1 MLEKRKYQEDCLN
14 ALKKKIN
21 QGKKKVMLVLPT
33 GAGKTVI
40 FSKIT
45 KNCFENDKNVL
56 ILVHKKELV
65 QQASDKLTSFDVE
78 HGVIQSGK
86 PWKQCS
92 IQVASVQ
99 TLINRLNFM
108 SHFQPDLIIVDEAH
122 HVAPNNTWT
131 KVLNKYPNAITLGV
145 TATPERLDGNNL
157 GFYFEDLVVGV
168 NIPHLVSKGFLAPHV
183 VYAPPN
189 NLNVSKI
196 KTIGGDYNLK
206 QLAEETIQADIV
218 GDAVEQYKAHADGL
232 PAIAFCVSIDHAKI
246 TCEKFKKAGY
256 KAAVVDGKM
265 KEKDRD
271 EAIQGLAN
279 GSVQVLCSCMIVS
292 EGTDIPE
299 VACAILLRKT
309 KSMGLYMQQVGRILR
324 PQKNKT
330 AIILDHVGNTREHG
344 FVDEPR
350 EWSLQCKPRS
360 KRKFEK
366 APAVQTCKVCFA
378 TFRPSKIC
386 PACGHE
392 IIPTQRELTEAEG
405 KLEVLQRKFNLK
417 MGDLYLDVE
426 DNRQYVFLCY
436 SDDVKFMPFKI
447 DRDTYAIGATRDA
460 LQHLTDK
467 NGMIKESTV
476 IKWIDCG
483 NNPKLHKT
491 SKSKIYPVQNK
502 LNAYNKSENEM
513 FDKQRKDLV
522 NAARTRPEL
531 EKVARILG
539 YSDGWVYTILK
550 HRKNARYQ
558 RNQERMPEWRK
569 KSEEKKKAKRRARHE
584 ANRQANLLKPKAKNN
599 DAWDW

>member
-14 ALKKKIN
+14 ALRKKFNK
-21 QGKKKVMLVLPT
+21 GKKRLLLVLPT
-33 GAGKTVI
+33 GSGKTVI

-45 KNCFENDKNVL
+45 KSCFENDKNVL

-65 QQASDKLTSFDVE
+65 HQASNKLTSFGVE
-78 HGVIQSGK
+78 HGLIQSGK

-99 TLINRLNFM
+99 TLINRLEYMN
-108 SHFQPDLIIVDEAH
+108 HYQPSLIIVDEAH

-131 KVLNKYPNAITLGV
+131 KVLNKYPDALTLGV

-157 GFYFEDLVVGV
+157 GFYFEELVVGV
-168 NIPHLVSKGFLAPHV
+168 NIPHLVSKGFLAPHLV
-183 VYAPPN
+183 FAPPN
-189 NLNVSKI
+189 NLDVSKI
-196 KTIGGDYNLK
+196 KTVGGDYNLK
-206 QLAEETIQADIV
+206 QLAEQTIEADII
-218 GDAVEQYKAHADGL
+218 GDAVEQYKLHADGL
-232 PAIAFCVSIDHAKI
+232 PAIAFCVSVDHAKV
-246 TCEKFKKAGY
+246 TCDKFIKAGY

-330 AIILDHVGNTREHG
+330 AIILDHVGNTKEHG
-344 FVDEPR
+344 FVDEPKQ
-350 EWSLQCKPRS
+350 WSLQCKPKS
-360 KRKFEK
+360 KRKNEK

-386 PACGHE
+386 PSCGHE
-392 IIPTQRELTEAEG
+392 IIATQKELTEAEG
-405 KLEVLQRKFNLK
+405 ELKVLQRKFDLK
-417 MGDLYLDVE
+417 MGDLYLDVQ
-426 DNRQYVFLCY
+426 DNKQYVFLCY
-436 SDDVKFMPFKI
+436 SYDVKFMPFKLGEVP
-447 DRDTYAIGATRDA
+447 YAIGATRDA

-467 NGMIKESTV
+467 HGMIKENTI
-476 IKWIDCG
+476 IKWVDCG
-483 NNPKLHKT
+483 NNPKLHTTFKQF
-491 SKSKIYPVQNK
+491 IYPVQNK

-522 NAARTRPEL
+522 NAARTREEL

-539 YSDGWVYTILK
+539 YSDGWVYNTLK
-550 HRKNARYQ
+550 HRKNKKTR
-558 RNQERMPEWRK
+558 RMPENIK
-569 KSEEKKKAKRRARHE
+569 KIIEKRNNKKLLKKKD
-584 ANRQANLLKPKAKNN
+584 NNN